1 MWLLRGSLGSRLE
14 KQLALENEKIVDYVL
29 PVMTDALASE
39 EIMNGKQ
46 TQDSLEELGHG
57 ENIDKSLARHD
68 FKIGREYVSVGFQV
82 IEIS

>member
-1 MWLLRGSLGSRLE
+1 
-14 KQLALENEKIVDYVL
+14 
-29 PVMTDALASE
+29 MTDALASE

-82 IEIS
+82 IEISWTANLRFWKVELGRIIARSHSEAVQGLCK